1 MSDSCA
7 CGEPA
12 ITTRTIIRFG
22 VEWDHENDRPKGPGR
37 EFAEVLHVCHWCAE
51 SCDEIAMMGRH
62 A

>member
-1 MSDSCA
+1 MTDPCA

-22 VEWDHENDRPKGPGR
+22 VEWDHENDRPLGPGR
-37 EFAEVLHVCHWCAE
+37 EFAEVIPMCRWCAE
-51 SCDEIAMMGRH
+51 ARDEIVVMGRH